1 MTHFDTI
8 DDFSLLRKRFHE
20 KFVTLRRKVHRV
32 LDREPNTK
40 LDDESYDVF
49 VNSILVDCRALF
61 IENSRYKKNCTIQNF
76 YTATNHPEFAKSID
90 ELFDQK
96 TSSGVSVREAIKGW
110 VDRNVVHFD
119 FIDKKTE
126 QEHLDNVLSVIDRST
141 IDNLFIDILL
151 IAQQYE
157 EYREYLKKLSFA
169 VIEAMTGGVDSDE

>member
-1 MTHFDTI
+1 MTRFDTI

-20 KFVTLRRKVHRV
+20 KFVILRRKVHRV
-32 LDREPNTK
+32 LDRDPNTK

-61 IENSRYKKNCTIQNF
+61 IENSRYTKNCTIQNL

-90 ELFDQK
+90 DIFDQK
-96 TSSGVSVREAIKGW
+96 TVLAFPSEKPSKVGLIEMSSISILLMKNRSK
-110 VDRNVVHFD
+110 NN
-119 FIDKKTE
+119 
-126 QEHLDNVLSVIDRST
+126 LDNVLSVIDRST

-151 IAQQYE
+151 IARQYE